1 MRRRKKILEQE
12 LKRILAM
19 LVKDYAP
26 LKVILFGSLASGKV
40 HEWSDIDLVIIKATN
55 RRFLDRIEDVLLL
68 IRPKV
73 ACDVIVYTPEE
84 FREMETSNNYFIDDE
99 IKRDGKVIYE
109 RNK

>member
-1 MRRRKKILEQE
+1 MEQE
-12 LKRILAM
+12 LKRMLA
-19 LVKDYAP
+19 KIIKEYDP
-26 LKVILFGSLASGKV
+26 IKVILFGSLATGNV

-84 FREMETSNNYFIDDE
+84 FKEMESSNNYFIDDE
-99 IKRDGKVIYE
+99 IKQGGKMIYE
-109 RNK
+109 RNE